1 MPDTDIITV
10 ANSIV
15 NAAEIA
21 DTLKTIDRLM
31 DILVEQYRL
40 QKEIYLDEMKK
51 LIKLKERL
59 SREVTNG

>member
-1 MPDTDIITV
+1 MTSIIDQ
-10 ANSIV
+10 ASAIV
-15 NAAEIA
+15 NAAEIE